1 MFYFDSAKAH
11 CTERNFSNA
20 QQSLLSKN
28 HFWSFYLSVCV
39 TLRLKF
45 SWKLQQ
51 VLLYESHTHRC
62 ISTNTLLSLPT
73 SSLPNLSIVRNYCS
87 SSTSLPPSSLTQG
100 PHLRDRCL
108 SLWVSALSLILSR
121 KMRAVLI
128 LLSSTLHGPPTWAAL
143 PQLDTMKLSL
153 CLSNTHCTHT
163 PCTLHRA
170 VCWTETEL
178 HLWIECSNYAETPAA
193 GQYF

>member
-87 SSTSLPPSSLTQG
+87 SSASLPPSSLTQG

-108 SLWVSALSLILSR
+108 SLWVSALSLSHSLSENESS
-121 KMRAVLI
+121 I
-128 LLSSTLHGPPTWAAL
+128 NPSLLHLARTTHVSHLASAGHHETLSLSLKHTLH
-143 PQLDTMKLSL
+143 
-153 CLSNTHCTHT
+153 THT
-163 PCTLHRA
+163 VHPPQGCVLDWDRT
-170 VCWTETEL
+170 
-178 HLWIECSNYAETPAA
+178 TPMNRM
-193 GQYF
+193 